1 MILWCAGV
9 YQQSP
14 TFRSVTLQPVG
25 VDKATIWQIKENF
38 LSFDMMY
45 VRSICPNRL
54 HGKIKWRPLPFF
66 PLVCDVRT
74 LIYIMAAEITLSAH
88 LQMNISGKLD
98 TIDFDN
104 IEEVEV
110 RCLE

>member
-9 YQQSP
+9 YQQPP

-45 VRSICPNRL
+45 VRSICPKRL

-66 PLVCDVRT
+66 PLVSETIWNILLFRLLECILCDG
-74 LIYIMAAEITLSAH
+74 LIKFA
-88 LQMNISGKLD
+88 
-98 TIDFDN
+98 
-104 IEEVEV
+104 
-110 RCLE
+110 R

>member
-9 YQQSP
+9 YQHPS

-38 LSFDMMY
+38 LSFDMMH
-45 VRSICPNRL
+45 VRFISPQRL

-66 PLVCDVRT
+66 PLVLARKGRVRVD
-74 LIYIMAAEITLSAH
+74 
-88 LQMNISGKLD
+88 SGKERTQANEFRVNDLAISLIQSGMSMSA
-98 TIDFDN
+98 T
-104 IEEVEV
+104 
-110 RCLE
+110 RSRP